1 MTISINHVQKN
12 GLDHVSYSGP
22 LNAASEVYLSQLLPT
37 LGDHIR
43 FSLEHV
49 TEVNSCGVRS
59 WIHFIRSL
67 DQKGAKL
74 TLTECPEAI
83 VLRMNLIPSFKGC
96 AEIESVYGSYFCD
109 RCELTEQVLFK
120 VGLNL
125 PKPSPQ
131 TKVAKKMCSSCGL
144 EMEFSESE
152 AEYFS
157 FLVTKAIA

>member
-1 MTISINHVQKN
+1 MTISINHVQKQ

-22 LNAASEVYLSQLLPT
+22 LNAASEVYLSQLLPS
-37 LGDHIR
+37 LGNRIR

-67 DQKGAKL
+67 DQKGAQL

-83 VLRMNLIPSFKGC
+83 VLRMNLIPSFRGS

-109 RCELTEQVLFK
+109 ECELTEQVLFK

-125 PKPSPQ
+125 PEPSSQ
-131 TKVAKKMCSSCGL
+131 AHVAEKLCASCGHK
-144 EMEFSESE
+144 MEFSEIE
-152 AEYFS
+152 DEYFS
-157 FLVTKAIA
+157 FLATKAIA